1 MEENKVTI
9 SSSEYAGLISTAE
22 QYDTLIKMI
31 FIDADLNY
39 DNTALTSVGSKQAL
53 DYLKIIEPEAYK
65 KRFNELKNELVN
77 SDQTSN

>member
-1 MEENKVTI
+1 MKSTNKLV
-9 SSSEYAGLISTAE
+9 
-22 QYDTLIKMI
+22 
-31 FIDADLNY
+31 
-39 DNTALTSVGSKQAL
+39 VPGSKQAL